1 MQKNARNRLAL
12 KILVGVFVFLGW
24 QLHISNNHSIATVW
38 SASPSDT
45 SLGISIVA
53 EKLDRDILKSMN
65 PIEDSKHSDFK
76 NGNDFNP
83 GGAVSR
89 LVKNIIF
96 PASGLIL
103 FLYIIWGGYQII
115 KGGLMGKDADV
126 SAGKQRTTAAIVGFL
141 LLFGSYWMWSLVE
154 LAFGLGTT

>member
-1 MQKNARNRLAL
+1 MQKDAHSRLTL
-12 KILVGVFVFLGW
+12 KILVGVFVLIGW
-24 QLHISNNHSIATVW
+24 QLHISNNHFVQTAWGASGDPLGVSI
-38 SASPSDT
+38 
-45 SLGISIVA
+45 GA
-53 EKLDRDILKSMN
+53 EKLDRNILKSMN